1 MITAVFIAALLQSAA
16 INSQRDAYL
25 ACLKSGIGTAN
36 AQKMPAA
43 SVEAFLRQNCAAVEA
58 TFQAS
63 LIAFDLKNKVPRKQ
77 AAADA
82 KLQVDD
88 FVASSVERYE
98 IMNKPRPAPAQ
109 PRSPSERG

>member
-1 MITAVFIAALLQSAA
+1 MMTAVFLAAFLQSAA

-25 ACLKSGIGTAN
+25 ACLKTATKTAT
-36 AQKMPAA
+36 AQKMPPA
-43 SVEAFLRQNCAAVEA
+43 SFEAFLRQNCAAVEA
-58 TFQAS
+58 TFEAS

-77 AAADA
+77 AASDA

-98 IMNKPRPAPAQ
+98 LMNTPKSAPQPKPPP
-109 PRSPSERG
+109 ERG